1 MINYVLDKTKNYEIV
16 QRDLIGTIAPYL
28 DPEAQSRTV
37 RQKVSG
43 ALNFSLFVRQ
53 PADVLMSH
61 GVADKNYFIDIRDEA
76 GDLYINRLDALLV
89 PGEWMKR
96 KLLAHPDVQLQEHQ
110 IHCVGW
116 PRLDLLRTLAP
127 SEPQVGGACTRKKV
141 LWAPTHD
148 HLNPGQL
155 ISTSSF
161 PEFAHC
167 LPELEKY
174 CDVRTSLHPRN
185 RSSKVPTYQEVI
197 DADVVISDF
206 GTVVY
211 EAWALGKPVIFPSW
225 LNGHL
230 IREFLPGS
238 AEAHIYTHQI
248 GYHASS
254 IGELIDWLQSDLQIG
269 EDVDRFMGEYLLN
282 YRQGLAGLR
291 IAQVLTTLEPLCRET
306 QMRRSD
312 ATSPTTT

>member
-16 QRDLIGTIAPYL
+16 QRDLIGTIASYL
-28 DPEAQSRTV
+28 DPEAQSCTV

-148 HLNPGQL
+148 HLNPGQQ

-225 LNGHL
+225 LNGHH

-238 AEAHIYTHQI
+238 AEAHIYTDQI

-254 IGELIDWLQSDLQIG
+254 IDEIIDWLQSDLQIG

-282 YRQGLAGLR
+282 YRQGIAGLQ
-291 IAQVLTTLEPLCRET
+291 IAHVLSTLEPLYRET
-306 QMRRSD
+306 
-312 ATSPTTT
+312 